1 MKSSKNQEK
10 KLYFSYIK
18 HGIIIILAISL
29 VIFLFSI
36 SKNVDQGKKLEHEK
50 VIKEYVKK
58 MDSLYNENLALQ
70 VKQEEIQK
78 SLEKIYS
85 EQKVL
90 SNKHEFEIK
99 VIYNASADE
108 HAKWFCSKVDSLE
121 RNSELYNSSIK

>member
-1 MKSSKNQEK
+1 MKNSKNQER

-29 VIFLFSI
+29 VIFLFSL
-36 SKNVDQGKKLEHEK
+36 SKNVDQSKKLEHEK

-78 SLEKIYS
+78 NLEKIYS

-90 SNKHEFEIK
+90 SNKHESEIK

-121 RNSELYNSSIK
+121 RNSELYNNSIK